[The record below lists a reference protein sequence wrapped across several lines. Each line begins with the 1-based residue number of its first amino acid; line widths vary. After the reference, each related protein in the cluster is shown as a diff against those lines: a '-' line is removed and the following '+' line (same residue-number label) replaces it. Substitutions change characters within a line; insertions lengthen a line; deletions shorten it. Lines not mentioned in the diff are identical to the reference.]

1 MASYVLYSLSFHR
14 NHGYMNFL
22 DGLDISVEFLLD
34 VSDKFLLDISDE
46 MNDKMQL
53 T

>member
-1 MASYVLYSLSFHR
+1 
-14 NHGYMNFL
+14 MNFL

-46 MNDKMQL
+46 MNDKMGSPRQVGCPTSSEEPYSGL
-53 T
+53 I